1 MHQSLVNSNG
11 TSNFGPPS
19 SNFYPTGLHAQ
30 QVPHHAMGN
39 PAWMAASQWGGHGG
53 EMTGFPMQ
61 QPQHGVM
68 LGGGDMSNYAPQQ
81 QQHHTQGGNSSRGGG
96 GGRGGGR
103 GGNAG
108 GRSRGNGGQAASG
121 QQAGRGQQ
129 QQPSAPTENLFI
141 CYLPSSMDD
150 HKLHHLVSQH
160 GIVRSAKVM
169 LDLNTKLSRGFG
181 FALMATLDDAIR
193 AKEGLDGLAIE
204 GKRLQVRY
212 ADPPAS
218 DRPDAATPAA
228 GPTSTPSNAHTT
240 SGGQQVGDGGTNL
253 YVKGIPLHWGDT
265 HLSQFFSTYGFV
277 VSAVVLMDGK
287 ESKGIGLVRFDD
299 PDIVAKV
306 LAAAPLRVEGWPQP
320 ITIRYSRAQG
330 AAAALPTSSSSH
342 DGNNTTSSQGGQT
355 LSPTSSHH
363 SDPYLRGNGPSQH
376 NSDEGDYLQ
385 PHHRQDT
392 DTFRDHHQHSH
403 TAANTQQHSHVAA
416 GANSGAQA
424 HGRFP
429 LTSAPRTTTAASV
442 TRAPPP
448 SNHNAQASNNNSN
461 DQPTKTLHG
470 PFGLLLRMHNPYYR
484 GGGVVGSGNTSRDD
498 LSEGGSHAHRTA
510 GTPNSS
516 AAPGGGSS
524 AQRQQQQ
531 GSSSP
536 RSSNFAPLPQT
547 LRNNVTSSSHMVVPP
562 SVFNGHSCQYCQLG
576 TTLRVWN
583 APQDHA
589 QLEQW
594 VDGQISGFGAVIAKE
609 VCLDGSALI
618 TFVDA
623 GAAHMAIQLLMS
635 SVYQPELYD
644 CSAGYGY

>member
-1 MHQSLVNSNG
+1 
-11 TSNFGPPS
+11 
-19 SNFYPTGLHAQ
+19 
-30 QVPHHAMGN
+30 
-39 PAWMAASQWGGHGG
+39 
-53 EMTGFPMQ
+53 
-61 QPQHGVM
+61 
-68 LGGGDMSNYAPQQ
+68 
-81 QQHHTQGGNSSRGGG
+81 
-96 GGRGGGR
+96 
-103 GGNAG
+103 
-108 GRSRGNGGQAASG
+108 
-121 QQAGRGQQ
+121 
-129 QQPSAPTENLFI
+129 
-141 CYLPSSMDD
+141 MDD

-218 DRPDAATPAA
+218 DRPEGSASAPTSGPIATQHTPA
-228 GPTSTPSNAHTT
+228 GPQS
-240 SGGQQVGDGGTNL
+240 GDGGTNL

-287 ESKGIGLVRFDD
+287 ESKGIGLVRYDD
-299 PDIVAKV
+299 PDIVSRV

-330 AAAALPTSSSSH
+330 AAAALPSSH
-342 DGNNTTSSQGGQT
+342 EGNASSSQGGQSI
-355 LSPTSSHH
+355 SPTISQH
-363 SDPYLRGNGPSQH
+363 SDPYQRAHVRHTDDAHDYAGPHQ
-376 NSDEGDYLQ
+376 
-385 PHHRQDT
+385 RQDT
-392 DTFRDHHQHSH
+392 DSFHDHHHP
-403 TAANTQQHSHVAA
+403 V
-416 GANSGAQA
+416 ANSNPHSAAITQAQA

-429 LTSAPRTTTAASV
+429 LTSAPRPTATSIPVTPGGAASS
-442 TRAPPP
+442 TSP
-448 SNHNAQASNNNSN
+448 SASQKNAAAANSN

-484 GGGVVGSGNTSRDD
+484 GGAVGSGSTSRDEATD
-498 LSEGGSHAHRTA
+498 SSQLRQAGGLA
-510 GTPNSS
+510 NSS
-516 AAPGGGSS
+516 ASPISTQRHPAAQRGGS
-524 AQRQQQQ
+524 

-536 RSSNFAPLPQT
+536 RSNFAPLPQT
-547 LRNNVTSSSHMVVPP
+547 LRSSVTPNVVVPP
-562 SVFNGHSCQYCQLG
+562 SALSGHSCQYCQLG

-609 VCLDGSALI
+609 VCLDGAALI

-623 GAAHMAIQLLMS
+623 GAAHMVMQLLMS
-635 SVYQPELYD
+635 SVYRPELYD